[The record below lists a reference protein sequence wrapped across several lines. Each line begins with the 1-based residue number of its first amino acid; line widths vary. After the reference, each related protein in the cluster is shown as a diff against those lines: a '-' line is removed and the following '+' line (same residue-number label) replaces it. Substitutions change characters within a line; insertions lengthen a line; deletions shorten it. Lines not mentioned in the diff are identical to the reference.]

1 MTLPFPYDASLH
13 MYISQK
19 LNYMSPALLM
29 RFLICSNEEKK
40 IMLIRAERPTLTPRP
55 ILSSVGAL
63 EQVHASGLP
72 LYDPGWKNLMLG
84 RET

>member
-1 MTLPFPYDASLH
+1 
-13 MYISQK
+13 MYISHK

-40 IMLIRAERPTLTPRP
+40 IMLIKAERPTLTPRP
-55 ILSSVGAL
+55 VFSSADAL
-63 EQVHASGLP
+63 EQTLPIGLP
-72 LYDPGWKNLMLG
+72 LYDPGWKNLMSG

>member
-1 MTLPFPYDASLH
+1 MRIRFVRKSMTLHSPYDAALH

-19 LNYMSPALLM
+19 LNYISPALLM

-55 ILSSVGAL
+55 VNWSAGAL
-63 EQVHASGLP
+63 E
-72 LYDPGWKNLMLG
+72 
-84 RET
+84 